1 MITVERFLSAI
12 KENASRIKEYEKGK
26 DGRDGT
32 CDCVGLIIGALRLAG
47 IDYTGVHG
55 SNYFARYCTID
66 LEPINKAMLQP
77 GDLAYKVRKPGEAG
91 YDLPETYKNSPDKYD
106 YYHIGVVTSIN
117 PLCITHCSTG
127 GMHYDDTIGKWA
139 YFGTCTYVEPEP
151 EFPADPYIAK
161 VTTKDTSLNVRS
173 GPSTDYPVIGK
184 LKKGTEVIVI
194 SDAGDWKK
202 ITPNTSSD
210 IVGYASSKYL
220 TEIHEDPTPAQAYT
234 RLCREDGVEITL
246 RGRWVI
252 V

>member
-66 LEPINKAMLQP
+66 LEPINNVMLQP
-77 GDLAYKVRKPGEAG
+77 GDLVYKVKKPGEEG
-91 YDLPETYKNSPDKYD
+91 YDLPARYNNSPDKLD
-106 YYHIGVVTSIN
+106 YYHIGVVTSIS
-117 PLCITHCSTG
+117 PLCVTHCSTG

-139 YFGTCTYVEPEP
+139 YFSTCTYVEP

-173 GPSTDYPVIGK
+173 GPSTDFPVIGK
-184 LKKGTEVIVI
+184 LKKGTEVMVVGSI
-194 SDAGDWKK
+194 GDWSH
-202 ITPNTSSD
+202 INSIESG
-210 IVGYASSKYL
+210 ISGYASSQYL

-234 RLCREDGVEITL
+234 RLCREDGAEIIL
-246 RGRWVI
+246 MGRWVI